1 MNIYEKLS
9 EARLRFLASGAKK
22 SGRNTFAKYEYFE
35 LSDIL
40 PVINRAA
47 RDLGFCC
54 IVRFGAEEATLEVVD
69 SSKPED
75 RIVFTSPMAFQ
86 SLRTGQASSA
96 APQECRQKNAGDFNR
111 EMQNLG
117 SMETY
122 VRRYLY
128 LTAFEICES
137 DGIDATA
144 GQAKASPAAAKKP
157 APAQAAPE
165 SEMTPAEMQSE
176 IQRVLTATLPDGKL
190 AFTEEEKKDW
200 WKRFTKNPKSTLSLA
215 KMEGAKRG
223 LSWGL
228 DNP

>member
-9 EARLRFLASGAKK
+9 EARLRFLSSGAKK
-22 SGRNTFAKYEYFE
+22 SGRNTFAKYDYFE

-54 IVRFGAEEATLEVVD
+54 LVRFGKEDATLEIVD

-75 RIVFTSPMAFQ
+75 RIVFTSPMATAE
-86 SLRTGQASSA
+86 LKGCHPA
-96 APQECRQKNAGDFNR
+96 
-111 EMQNLG
+111 QNLG
-117 SMETY
+117 AAQTY
-122 VRRYLY
+122 IRRYLY
-128 LTAFEICES
+128 LTAFEICEC
-137 DGIDATA
+137 DGLDATA
-144 GQAKASPAAAKKP
+144 GQAAAPSKSVGRKDAPPKP
-157 APAQAAPE
+157 APAPE
-165 SEMTPAEMQSE
+165 TEMTPAEMQAE

-190 AFTEEEKKDW
+190 AFTEEEKQSW

-223 LSWGL
+223 LDWGL